1 MVVRSVVYLQVVLGT
16 AADIPVIATS
26 ASQLAFLYP
35 VVWTAAHDAA
45 EAAGHNALQRIMIA
59 EGVIGRSS
67 STGSSDSECDGPD
80 MEPGAG
86 FNLLVMEDKIGETL
100 SRGALLA
107 KRLGPLLLPVVQL
120 LCRSL
125 LLLSKVL
132 LLPADVLSLGTA
144 IHNSAIA
151 DFVQRTPAQLRGDA
165 VMNTAF
171 VATQLLEMLLLQLKQ
186 QDTAAAAAA
195 QDAAAVGSGSS
206 SSRGGARGVPAG
218 AALPADVASNLFQ
231 QANACSFALHGI
243 SRALAAKAKPPKG
256 AQHLPGTT
264 LLSEAQKAFALKPP
278 RSSSSIVDGGSS
290 SDGGS
295 SGAEGGVPVLVKVQ
309 QLAADVLAQLP
320 ASKMCANP
328 ACTSLGGLSE
338 RELCEKRCSACK
350 TSYCSKDCSR
360 AHWKTHKPLCQRLA
374 AAAAAAAAAAPQ
386 GAGAPS

>member
-1 MVVRSVVYLQVVLGT
+1 LGT

-26 ASQLAFLYP
+26 ASQLTFVYP

-45 EAAGHNALQRIMIA
+45 EAAGHNALRRIMIA

-67 STGSSDSECDGPD
+67 AAGSSDSDSDGPD

-86 FNLLVMEDKIGETL
+86 FNLLVTEDKIGETL

-120 LCRSL
+120 LCRLL

-165 VMNTAF
+165 VVNAAF
-171 VATQLLEMLLLQLKQ
+171 VATQLLEMLLLQMKQ
-186 QDTAAAAAA
+186 QDPSAIGADGAAA
-195 QDAAAVGSGSS
+195 GSGSS
-206 SSRGGARGVPAG
+206 SKGGARGVPAG
-218 AALPADVASNLFQ
+218 AALPADVASHLFQ

-264 LLSEAQKAFALKPP
+264 LLSEAQKAFTLKPP
-278 RSSSSIVDGGSS
+278 RSSSGDGSS
-290 SDGGS
+290 SSSSEAEGG
-295 SGAEGGVPVLVKVQ
+295 GGVPVLVKVQ

-374 AAAAAAAAAAPQ
+374 AAAAAAASSAPA
-386 GAGAPS
+386 GAGDAS